1 MMNRMRPSF
10 RSGRCCRAT
19 SNHSRGEGGAL
30 AKGGV
35 SSRFGA
41 VYTRN
46 GLLIQGIL
54 WREVAVW

>member
-1 MMNRMRPSF
+1 MMAF
-10 RSGRCCRAT
+10 ISGRCCRAT
-19 SNHSRGEGGAL
+19 SNRSRGEGGAL

-41 VYTRN
+41 VCTRS
-46 GLLIQGIL
+46 GLLIQGNL